1 MNYNSVNKL
10 LDRMTEQER
19 KEVGVFA
26 AFVIVRRSLENTQ
39 ILTDDISAQELAD
52 LAQQGGAFDWLEQE
66 GEDVYSIKEGEA
78 ASWEDA

>member
-19 KEVGVFA
+19 KEVEVFA

-39 ILTDDISAQELAD
+39 VLTDDISAQELAD

>member
-1 MNYNSVNKL
+1 MNYNSVNIL
-10 LDRMTEQER
+10 LNRMTEQER
-19 KEVGVFA
+19 KEVEVFA

-39 ILTDDISAQELAD
+39 VLTDDISAQELAD
-52 LAQQGGAFDWLEQE
+52 LAQQGGAFDWLERE